1 MASTGTTGTSKEQVG
16 RLRKPSWKDPRLLV
30 GLLLVLAS
38 IAAVVAIVGRADQT
52 IDVYAAGEPIA
63 IGERVQEEDLKVV
76 PVRLGDVKD
85 EYFTVEGGVPQNVYA
100 QRRVSGGELL
110 AKSALDKADALDR
123 KPVGITV
130 EETLPQG
137 ATVGSRVDVWVSRA
151 TEDGGFAEPE
161 LLLPGAEISE
171 LANTTSALGSS
182 TTTQLHVLVHDDQMP
197 GLLEALSNEAKL
209 AVVWNPGGT
218 AS

>member
-1 MASTGTTGTSKEQVG
+1 M
-16 RLRKPSWKDPRLLV
+16 V
-30 GLLLVLAS
+30 GLLLMLAS
-38 IAAVVAIVGRADQT
+38 IAAVVAIVGSADQT
-52 IDVYAAGEPIA
+52 TNVYAAEEPIA
-63 IGERVQEEDLKVV
+63 VGERVQEDDLKIV
-76 PVRLGDVKD
+76 PVRLGDVQD

-110 AKSALDKADALDR
+110 ARSALDKADALDR

-130 EETLPQG
+130 EESLPDG
-137 ATVGSRVDVWVSRA
+137 ATVGSRVDLWVSRQ

-171 LANTTSALGSS
+171 LSNTTSALGSA
-182 TTTQLHVLVHDDQMP
+182 TTTQLHVLVHGDQMP
-197 GLLEALSNEAKL
+197 GLLRALSNEAKL

-218 AS
+218 DS